1 MAKKEFLVDIT
12 VDGSV
17 GIGKDPSFT
26 LDVEGSA
33 NIEGNFFT
41 RGQLAYFNMDQLED
55 GLLKVN
61 GKTSGVLD
69 IGVTTDTAS
78 LEYGDSSIALHDG
91 NVGIGTDDPSRKLEV
106 RASDEGSSGGI
117 VLTDFTNGT
126 SMVARLQDSSTG
138 GRLYLKTNTDSDGV
152 VLNAGGDSYFNNGN
166 VGIGTSDP
174 KTKLHVASANGS
186 DTPTAGTATG
196 GLLVSNVNKSYGI
209 NMGVAG
215 AGWSFIQSQRA
226 DGNTT
231 LYNLNL
237 QPLGGN
243 VGIGTTTPDVKFEVE
258 STVSASGIRI
268 KNTNNGFASIDI
280 ESNRG
285 TGANLGGL
293 RYRQTGQSNSQAE
306 INYVAGTRF
315 DFLLGAGTG
324 GPTQKM
330 SILKGGNVGI
340 GTISPSAKLD
350 VASGDIRLATNA
362 TYFRVRD
369 TAGAQPRVLG
379 MNASNNCYVG
389 PIDSY
394 AGGSMIYGV
403 STGVDKHSFNIGGS
417 EKVTIDGSGNVG
429 IGDNTPSY
437 KLDVNGAIRATG
449 SITENSDE
457 SLKENIQTIEN
468 ACDKVSKLRGVSYNK
483 IGEEDKKI
491 GVIAQ
496 EIETVVPEVVTEDID
511 GIKSVSYTN
520 LVGLLI
526 QSNKELIER
535 VSELENII
543 NNKD

>member
-91 NVGIGTDDPSRKLEV
+91 NVG
-106 RASDEGSSGGI
+106 
-117 VLTDFTNGT
+117 
-126 SMVARLQDSSTG
+126 
-138 GRLYLKTNTDSDGV
+138 V

-166 VGIGTSDP
+166 VGIGTTTPDS
-174 KTKLHVASANGS
+174 KLEVASTDSITYAHVRNDSTGSTRLKLSNSS
-186 DTPTAGTATG
+186 DTNSNGFQIINNSSDGQVNLLNYKNTDL
-196 GLLVSNVNKSYGI
+196 GLWTN
-209 NMGVAG
+209 
-215 AGWSFIQSQRA
+215 SQLRVLI
-226 DGNTT
+226 DK
-231 LYNLNL
+231 
-237 QPLGGN
+237 GGN

-543 NNKD
+543 NKTRCKINLESMA